1 MLTKK
6 KFRFSLFDF
15 FLYIF
20 MIIVVLLI
28 LLPMI
33 HMLAVSFSSDV
44 YVMQGKVGLWP
55 KGFTAKTYGYVFE
68 DDRIFRSY
76 GNTLLYTVLGTT
88 ISLSVTA
95 MGAYALSAKRM
106 IGHKFFSMM
115 IVFTMFFQ
123 GGMIPTYLVVKS
135 YGLLDTIWG
144 VILPGAVSTW
154 NFIVMR
160 SFFDNYPSE
169 IEESGKVD
177 GLTDAGVF
185 FRLVLPTSKAVLATI
200 GLYYAVSLW
209 NAYFIPFIYLNDP
222 DLFSLQLILHELL
235 SAGSS
240 NNATVG
246 VGDVLVVEESL
257 KYATVLVSIAPIMCV
272 YPFLQKYFVKGVMIG
287 AVKG

>member
-44 YVMQGKVGLWP
+44 YVMQSKVGLWP

-76 GNTLLYTVLGTT
+76 GNTILYTVLGTT
-88 ISLSVTA
+88 ISLSITA

-123 GGMIPTYLVVKS
+123 GGMIPKVES
-135 YGLLDTIWG
+135 CIEALLCG
-144 VILPGAVSTW
+144 VHKVFIL
-154 NFIVMR
+154 
-160 SFFDNYPSE
+160 
-169 IEESGKVD
+169 D
-177 GLTDAGVF
+177 GRVPHSILLEMLTD
-185 FRLVLPTSKAVLATI
+185 
-200 GLYYAVSLW
+200 
-209 NAYFIPFIYLNDP
+209 
-222 DLFSLQLILHELL
+222 E
-235 SAGSS
+235 GSG
-240 NNATVG
+240 TMMVG
-246 VGDVLVVEESL
+246 E
-257 KYATVLVSIAPIMCV
+257 K
-272 YPFLQKYFVKGVMIG
+272 K
-287 AVKG
+287 